1 MRLCVVGS
9 RRQEPRLVLEALRV
23 NVLVGGRNGVNV
35 KWLKL
40 ASYLGGQAVA
50 ARDPLFGRTRIIII
64 GLALIN
70 LFMQSKI

>member
-1 MRLCVVGS
+1 M
-9 RRQEPRLVLEALRV
+9 
-23 NVLVGGRNGVNV
+23 V

-40 ASYLGGQAVA
+40 ASYLSGQAVA
-50 ARDPLFGRTRIIII
+50 ARDLLFGKTRIIII